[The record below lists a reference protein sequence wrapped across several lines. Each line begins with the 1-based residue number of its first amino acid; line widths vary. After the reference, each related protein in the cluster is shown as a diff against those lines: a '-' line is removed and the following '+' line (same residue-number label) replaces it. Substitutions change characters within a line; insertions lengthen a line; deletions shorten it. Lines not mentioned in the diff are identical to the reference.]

1 MVYAGDFSLSLTLNL
16 NLTDSPQYYDLPVL
30 ESTLQCLVEISAI
43 PGFSKASK
51 LVDPQELCVD
61 ILASLLQVNCVGF
74 VCYINVLHT
83 CIYCIYIR
91 SFNVETWLTFLT
103 FKQFYSWLVNT
114 KFQCFLFFQG
124 AYGIQCRSSWNYDVI
139 YGSWSH
145 TVCQLVSDSSCT

>member
-74 VCYINVLHT
+74 IWYKCFTHAYIL
-83 CIYCIYIR
+83 YCNIR
-91 SFNVETWLTFLT
+91 
-103 FKQFYSWLVNT
+103 
-114 KFQCFLFFQG
+114 FQCFLFFEG
-124 AYGIQCRSSWNYDVI
+124 AYGIQCRSSWDYDVI

-145 TVCQLVSDSSCT
+145 TVCQLVSDSSCA